1 MEFKQMD
8 GSNENLKTQDFYISN
23 NVLHEVVLRGSRK
36 IVAERLKDSYQN
48 KVHATMYRYMEIEKL
63 KDYKEKAAK
72 GSIIDH
78 FIRAIAL
85 SLKEKPQLNSTFEDN
100 IHRIYEN
107 VDICY
112 AVNSKRGLVTPV
124 LRKADSL
131 TLNEFLVEKSRII
144 NLVLEWKHEI
154 ADIMGGTFTIT
165 NMGNFGVD
173 LTLPIINPPQVAIL
187 GISRICRMNISWDD
201 KPPAPK
207 LLMPVSFTY
216 DHRVIDGVGVAEFA
230 QILQN
235 KINEPDTL
243 WN

>member
-1 MEFKQMD
+1 MD
-8 GSNENLKTQDFYISN
+8 DSNENLKKDEFYKNN
-23 NVLHEVVLRGSRK
+23 NVLKEVVLRGSRK
-36 IVAERLKDSYQN
+36 IVAERLKYSYQS
-48 KVHATMYRYMEIEKL
+48 KVHATIYRYMEIEKL

-85 SLKEKPQLNSTFEDN
+85 SLKEKPELNSTFEDD
-100 IHRIYEN
+100 IYRIYEN

-131 TLNEFLVEKSRII
+131 TLDEFLIEKNRII

-154 ADIMGGTFTIT
+154 TDIMGGTFTIT

-187 GISRICRMNISWDD
+187 GISRICTLNISWDD

-207 LLMPVSFTY
+207 LLMPMSLTY
-216 DHRVIDGVGVAEFA
+216 DHRVIDGVGIAEFA

-235 KINEPDTL
+235 KINEPEAL

>member
-1 MEFKQMD
+1 MD
-8 GSNENLKTQDFYISN
+8 DSNKNIKNNDFYKEN
-23 NVLHEVVLRGSRK
+23 NVLSEVVLRGSRK

-63 KDYKEKAAK
+63 KEYKEKTAK

-85 SLKEKPQLNSTFEDN
+85 SLKEKPELNSTFEDD
-100 IHRIYEN
+100 IYRIYEN
-107 VDICY
+107 IDICY
-112 AVNSKRGLVTPV
+112 AVNSKKGLVTPV
-124 LRKADSL
+124 IRNADLL
-131 TLNEFLVEKSRII
+131 TLDEFLIEKNRVV

-154 ADIMGGTFTIT
+154 TDIMGGTFTIT

-187 GISRICRMNISWDD
+187 GISRICRLSISWDD

-207 LLMPVSFTY
+207 LLLPVSFTY

-230 QILQN
+230 QILQD
-235 KINEPDTL
+235 KINEPETL

>member
-1 MEFKQMD
+1 MD
-8 GSNENLKTQDFYISN
+8 DSNKNINKDGFYKEN
-23 NVLHEVVLRGSRK
+23 NVLREEVLRGSRK

-63 KDYKEKAAK
+63 KDYKEKTAR

-78 FIRAIAL
+78 FVRAIAL
-85 SLKEKPQLNSTFEDN
+85 SLKEKPELNSTFEDD
-100 IHRIYEN
+100 IYRIYEN
-107 VDICY
+107 IDICY

-124 LRKADSL
+124 LRKADKL
-131 TLNEFLVEKSRII
+131 TLDEFLIEKNRVI

-154 ADIMGGTFTIT
+154 TDIMGGTFTIT

-187 GISRICRMNISWDD
+187 GISRICRLNISWDD
-201 KPPAPK
+201 EPPGPK

-235 KINEPDTL
+235 KINDPEVL

>member
-1 MEFKQMD
+1 MD
-8 GSNENLKTQDFYISN
+8 DSNKNIKNNDFYKEN
-23 NVLHEVVLRGSRK
+23 NVLSEIVLRGSRK

-63 KDYKEKAAK
+63 KDYKEKVAK

-85 SLKEKPQLNSTFEDN
+85 SLKEKPELNSTFEDD
-100 IHRIYEN
+100 IYRIYEN
-107 VDICY
+107 IDICY
-112 AVNSKRGLVTPV
+112 AVNSKKGLVTPV
-124 LRKADSL
+124 IRNADLL
-131 TLNEFLVEKSRII
+131 TLDEFLIEKNRVV

-154 ADIMGGTFTIT
+154 TDIMGGTFTIT

-187 GISRICRMNISWDD
+187 GISRICRLNISWDD

-235 KINEPDTL
+235 KINEPETL

>member
-1 MEFKQMD
+1 MD
-8 GSNENLKTQDFYISN
+8 DSNINIKKEDFYKEN
-23 NVLHEVVLRGSRK
+23 NVLREVVLKGSRK

-63 KDYKEKAAK
+63 KDYKEKSAR

-85 SLKEKPQLNSTFEDN
+85 SLKEKPELNSTFEDN
-100 IHRIYEN
+100 IHRIYKN
-107 VDICY
+107 ADICY
-112 AVNSKRGLVTPV
+112 AVNTKRGLVTPV

-131 TLNEFLVEKSRII
+131 TLDEFLSEKNRIVS
-144 NLVLEWKHEI
+144 LVLEWKHEI
-154 ADIMGGTFTIT
+154 SDIMGGTFTIT

-187 GISRICRMNISWDD
+187 GISRICRLNISWDD
-201 KPPAPK
+201 SPPSPK

-235 KINEPDTL
+235 KINDPESL

>member
-1 MEFKQMD
+1 M
-8 GSNENLKTQDFYISN
+8 I
-23 NVLHEVVLRGSRK
+23 
-36 IVAERLKDSYQN
+36 
-48 KVHATMYRYMEIEKL
+48 L
-63 KDYKEKAAK
+63 KDYKEKIAR

-78 FIRAIAL
+78 FIRAAAL
-85 SLKEKPQLNSTFEDN
+85 TLKEKPELNATFEDDVC
-100 IHRIYEN
+100 RIYEN

-131 TLNEFLVEKSRII
+131 TLDEFLIEKNRVV
-144 NLVLEWKHEI
+144 NLVLDWKHEI
-154 ADIMGGTFTIT
+154 TDIMGGTFTIT

-187 GISRICRMNISWDD
+187 GISRICRLNISWDD
-201 KPPAPK
+201 TPPGPK

-216 DHRVIDGVGVAEFA
+216 DHRVIDGAGVAQFA
-230 QILQN
+230 QILQD
-235 KINEPDTL
+235 KINTPEVL

>member
-1 MEFKQMD
+1 MD
-8 GSNENLKTQDFYISN
+8 GSNENLKKYEFYKSN
-23 NVLHEVVLRGSRK
+23 NVVKEIVLRGNRK

-63 KDYKEKAAK
+63 KDYKEKTAK

-78 FIRAIAL
+78 FIRAVAL
-85 SLKEKPQLNSTFEDN
+85 SLKEKPELNSTFEDD
-100 IHRIYEN
+100 IYRIYEN
-107 VDICY
+107 ADICY

-131 TLNEFLVEKSRII
+131 TLDEFLIEKNRVI
-144 NLVLEWKHEI
+144 NLVLEWKHI
-154 ADIMGGTFTIT
+154 IDDIMGGTFTIT
-165 NMGNFGVD
+165 NLGNFGVD

-187 GISRICRMNISWDD
+187 GMSRICTLNISWDD

-207 LLMPVSFTY
+207 LLMPVSLTY

-235 KINEPDTL
+235 KINEPEAL
-243 WN
+243 WI